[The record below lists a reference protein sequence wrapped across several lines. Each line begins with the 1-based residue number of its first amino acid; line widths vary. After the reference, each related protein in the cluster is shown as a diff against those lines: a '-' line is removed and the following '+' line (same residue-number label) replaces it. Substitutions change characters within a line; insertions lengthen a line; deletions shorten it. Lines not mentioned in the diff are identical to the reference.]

1 MRVGRAKSLLVAG
14 LKPALGMLFV
24 LFPLLHAQNDRP
36 VASAK
41 AALVQSVRV
50 QSLDQTTKVVIQISG
65 NIDYRSDRIEN
76 PARVFVDLQ
85 NTIPALLPK
94 ADGGFSRGMQAIA
107 VGDRLLRQV
116 RMAENQRGLTRLV
129 FDLAQAEA
137 EFKISVLNSPNRLV
151 VEFRGTAKDGVLRN
165 PLAQPPAVS
174 ESSVMSQQRQDPRKA
189 PLPPASPRPLAKAY
203 AFPDPPQIKSSAK
216 FPKLDGLLLPQ
227 RGAASP
233 LAKIGMT
240 RQPIPYIPGKTERG
254 RVEVSV
260 ERQAPPNDSPAVAA
274 SRLSAGKQSLTRVL
288 GLKVG
293 RVVIDAGHGGHD
305 VGSVGPT
312 GLTEKEV
319 VLDIAKHLGALVEER
334 LGSEVIFTRDDDTF
348 IPLEQRPEIANR
360 SRADLF
366 VSIHANSSPLA
377 SATGVET
384 YYLNFTSSPE
394 ALEVAARENAS
405 SERSVSDLGE
415 LIKKIALKDKID
427 ESREFA
433 AKVQSALFS
442 SASRGGSKVRDRG
455 VRKAPFVVLI
465 GASMP
470 SILTE
475 IGFLSNPK
483 EEAQLRKPEYRQKI
497 AEALYKG
504 VAQYAGTLSHFSM
517 ARTGMTGEN

>member
-1 MRVGRAKSLLVAG
+1 MRVVRAKSLVVAG
-14 LKPALGMLFV
+14 LKPALGMAFV
-24 LFPLLHAQNDRP
+24 LLPLLQAQNERP
-36 VASAK
+36 LGAAK
-41 AALVQSVRV
+41 ASLVQSVRV
-50 QSLDQTTKVVIQISG
+50 QSLEQSTKVVIQISG
-65 NIDYRSDRIEN
+65 NIDYKSDRIEN

-85 NTIPALLPK
+85 NTIPALLSNT
-94 ADGGFSRGMQAIA
+94 DGSSSRRMQAIA
-107 VGDRLLRQV
+107 VGDKLLRQV
-116 RMAENQRGLTRLV
+116 RLAENQRGLTRLV
-129 FDLAQAEA
+129 FDLAQEEV
-137 EFKISVLNSPNRLV
+137 EFKLSVLSSPNRLL
-151 VEFRGTAKDGVLRN
+151 VEFRGTGKGGVLRN
-165 PLAQPPAVS
+165 PLAQPPS
-174 ESSVMSQQRQDPRKA
+174 GSTTISQQRQEPRKA
-189 PLPPASPRPLAKAY
+189 PLPPPTLRPPAKAY
-203 AFPDPPQIKSSAK
+203 VFPDPPQIQASAR
-216 FPKLDGLLLPQ
+216 FPKLDGVLAPQ
-227 RGAASP
+227 RGLASP
-233 LAKIGMT
+233 LAKIGVT
-240 RQPIPYIPGKTERG
+240 RQPNPYIPEKSAKG

-260 ERQAPPNDSPAVAA
+260 QRQAPPGESPAVAA

-319 VLDIAKHLGALVEER
+319 VLDIAKRLGALVEER
-334 LGSEVIFTRDDDTF
+334 LGSEVIFTRDGDTF

-366 VSIHANSSPLA
+366 VSIHANSSTTA

-442 SASRGGSKVRDRG
+442 SAARGASKVRDRG

-475 IGFLSNPK
+475 IGFLSNPR

-504 VAQYAGTLSHFSM
+504 VSQYAGTLSHFSM
-517 ARTGMTGEN
+517 ARTGMPGEN